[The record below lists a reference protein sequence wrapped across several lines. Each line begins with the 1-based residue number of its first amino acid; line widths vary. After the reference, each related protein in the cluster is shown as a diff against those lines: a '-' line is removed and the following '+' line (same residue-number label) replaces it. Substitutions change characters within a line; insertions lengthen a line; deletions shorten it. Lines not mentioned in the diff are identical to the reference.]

1 MNYTDFEFDEALKQ
15 RLVSLY
21 SQNRQPHAIVIEGA
35 DVEKSERLSVFLT
48 MRAVCRAE
56 NKPCGKC
63 EQCIK
68 AKEQAHPDIYYAKP
82 EKKSQIYSIEQ
93 MRDIIENASIRPNE
107 ADIKIFVFK
116 NADTRLSPVVQNS
129 FLKLLEEPPQNS
141 LFLLLCKNSKGLLNT
156 ILSRCTVLTVKG
168 DESYSQE
175 SLELARA
182 VALGTVAPSEWE
194 LLSALS
200 AFSDRKLADEALSV
214 LTVIFRDCIAASRGI
229 DARIDTQLAQKLS
242 KRITTGMALQLVEAT
257 EQAKQKIPQNIN
269 MDLLSSFL
277 SGEYRRIIWQR

>member
-15 RLVSLY
+15 RLDSLY

-35 DVEKSERLSVFLT
+35 DLEKSEKLAIFLT

-68 AKEQAHPDIYYAKP
+68 AREQAHPDIYYAKP

-156 ILSRCTVLTVKG
+156 ILSRCTALTVKG

-182 VALGTVAPSEWE
+182 VALGTIAPSEWE

-200 AFSDRKLADEALSV
+200 AFSDRKLAEEALSV
-214 LTVIFRDCIAASRGI
+214 LTVIFRDCVAVARGL
-229 DARIDTQLAQKLS
+229 DARVDIQLAQTLN

-269 MDLLSSFL
+269 MDLLSAFL

>member
-1 MNYTDFEFDEALKQ
+1 MNFSDFEFDEALKL
-15 RLVSLY
+15 RLDSLY

-35 DVEKSERLSVFLT
+35 DEEKCEQLSTFLT

-68 AKEQAHPDIYYAKP
+68 AKEQAHPDIYYAQP

-107 ADIKIFVFK
+107 ADIKIFVFR
-116 NADTRLSPVVQNS
+116 NAEKRLLPVVQNS
-129 FLKLLEEPPQNS
+129 FLKLLEEPPQNC
-141 LFLLLCKNSKGLLNT
+141 LFLLLCKNSRGLLNT
-156 ILSRCTVLTVKG
+156 ILSRCTVITVKG
-168 DESYSQE
+168 DESFGE
-175 SLELARA
+175 EAISLAKAIAE
-182 VALGTVAPSEWE
+182 GTVAPSEWQ
-194 LLSALS
+194 LLS
-200 AFSDRKLADEALSV
+200 AFSGFTDRKLADETLAV
-214 LTVIFRDCIAASRGI
+214 LTVIFRDCVAVSRGI
-229 DARIDTQLAQKLS
+229 KARIDAELAIKLG

-257 EQAKQKIPQNIN
+257 EQARQKILQNVN
-269 MDLLSSFL
+269 MDLLSAFL

>member
-15 RLVSLY
+15 RLDSLY

-35 DVEKSERLSVFLT
+35 DLEKSEKLAIFLT

-68 AKEQAHPDIYYAKP
+68 AREQAHPDIYYAKP

-182 VALGTVAPSEWE
+182 VALGTIAPSEWE
-194 LLSALS
+194 LLSVLS
-200 AFSDRKLADEALSV
+200 AFSDRKLAEEVLSV
-214 LTVIFRDCIAASRGI
+214 LTVIFRDCVAVARGL
-229 DARIDTQLAQKLS
+229 DARVDIQLAQTLN

-269 MDLLSSFL
+269 MDLLSAFL

>member
-15 RLVSLY
+15 RLDSLY